1 MTSSSWSTS
10 LHEQE
15 NLVDDL
21 QHAALECELKDC
33 LMEELIR
40 QDYPVLRAICFS
52 LVFTK
57 RGYHP

>member
-10 LHEQE
+10 LHEQDI
-15 NLVDDL
+15 LVDDL
-21 QHAALECELKDC
+21 QHAALDCELKDC

>member
-21 QHAALECELKDC
+21 QHSALDCELKDC
-33 LMEELIR
+33 LMKELIR

>member
-21 QHAALECELKDC
+21 QHAGLDRELKDC

-57 RGYHP
+57 RGYYQ

>member
-10 LHEQE
+10 LHEEE

-21 QHAALECELKDC
+21 QHAALDRELKDC

>member
-10 LHEQE
+10 LHEEE

-21 QHAALECELKDC
+21 QHAALDRELKDC

-40 QDYPVLRAICFS
+40 LDFPVLRAICFS
-52 LVFTK
+52 LVFAK
-57 RGYHP
+57 RGYHR

>member
-1 MTSSSWSTS
+1 MTSSSWSIS

-15 NLVDDL
+15 DLVDHL
-21 QHAALECELKDC
+21 EHAALNRELKDC

-40 QDYPVLRAICFS
+40 QDFPVLRAICFS